1 MTDWVDEIPTSSGKN
16 TRLLR
21 MTDWVDEI
29 PTSQN
34 RLFRK
39 TEWVDV
45 IPTLSKHKKVVL
57 LALTVLD
64 GYFFHL
70 VLSSSLDVKPI
81 KQEQIT
87 HQE

>member
-1 MTDWVDEIPTSSGKN
+1 MTEWVDEIPTSSGKN

-21 MTDWVDEI
+21 M
-29 PTSQN
+29 
-34 RLFRK
+34 

>member
-1 MTDWVDEIPTSSGKN
+1 MTEWVDEIPTSSGKN

-21 MTDWVDEI
+21 M
-29 PTSQN
+29 
-34 RLFRK
+34 

-70 VLSSSLDVKPI
+70 ILSSSLDVKPI
-81 KQEQIT
+81 KQEQVT

>member
-1 MTDWVDEIPTSSGKN
+1 MTEWVDEIPTSSGKN

-21 MTDWVDEI
+21 MTDC
-29 PTSQN
+29 
-34 RLFRK
+34 
-39 TEWVDV
+39 VDV

>member
-1 MTDWVDEIPTSSGKN
+1 M
-16 TRLLR
+16 
-21 MTDWVDEI
+21 
-29 PTSQN
+29 
-34 RLFRK
+34 

-81 KQEQIT
+81 KQEQVT